1 MPSLGP
7 RPSTFRSDCRSCV
20 ALCCTAFGFTRSRD
34 FAVDKPAGTP
44 CRHLDSSYAC
54 TIHDSLRGRGFR
66 GCTVFDCLGAGQ
78 AVSRR
83 FAAELAAGPD
93 ARRAVFAVFGV
104 VRHCHEMLWH
114 LHEAA
119 QRTRDGDTAEE
130 VHRLTAVVTRLVGDD
145 LDVILAANVD
155 LIHAA
160 VGGVLAEVS
169 AEVRASYLADPDRST
184 GVSPGRDLAGA
195 RLRGRRLCGA
205 DLRGACLIG
214 ADLRDADLTAAD
226 LLGADLRDARLDG
239 ADLTAALFL
248 TPSQVNAAHGDAA
261 TALPSSLSTPLHWPG
276 QA

>member
-7 RPSTFRSDCRSCV
+7 RPSTLRADCRSCV
-20 ALCCTAFGFTRSRD
+20 ALCCTAFGFTRSID

-44 CRHLDSSYAC
+44 CRNLDSSYAC

-66 GCTVFDCLGAGQ
+66 GCAVFDCLGAGQ

-93 ARRAVFAVFGV
+93 ARRSVFGVFGV

-119 QRTRDGDTAEE
+119 QRTRDDGTADA
-130 VHRLTAVVTRLVGDD
+130 VHRLTTVVTRLVGDD
-145 LDVILAANVD
+145 LDLILAADVD
-155 LIHAA
+155 PIHAA
-160 VGGVLAEVS
+160 VGEILAEVS
-169 AEVRASYLADPDRST
+169 AEVRASYLADPDRPAGMRT
-184 GVSPGRDLAGA
+184 ATDLAGA
-195 RLRGRRLCGA
+195 RLRGRRMCGA

-214 ADLRDADLTAAD
+214 ADLRGTDLTAAD
-226 LLGADLRDARLDG
+226 LLGADLRDARLNG
-239 ADLTAALFL
+239 ADLTGALFL

-261 TALPSSLSTPLHWPG
+261 TALPASLSTPQHWLG
-276 QA
+276 RA